1 MAKVELSLKEY
12 NDLVL
17 ATSSALNEKLEL
29 KKQLVEL
36 TNRHIEVVAKYLDK
50 DASVWTHA
58 FREDVEITEE
68 NIRDYVSYTMWESKQ
83 FTPTE
88 LLLGVRYLY
97 DRKFNKR

>member
-1 MAKVELSLKEY
+1 MSKVELSLKEY
-12 NDLVL
+12 DDLVL

-29 KKQLVEL
+29 KKQVVEL
-36 TNRHIEVVAKYLDK
+36 TDKYIGLIAKYLDR

-58 FREDVEITEE
+58 FKEDVEITED

-88 LLLGVRYLY
+88 LLLAVRYLY
-97 DRKFNKR
+97 DKKFNKR